1 MKYTEMPHEIM
12 NINSRELIIPVAY
25 QRRLR
30 PQRVANIVAKFDERV
45 ANEPKVS
52 FRDGRY
58 YVFDGQHT
66 IAARKKMNKGH
77 DLPIRCK
84 VYRGLAESDEAL
96 LFAEQTGES
105 AKLTAS
111 AKLRAMVYGGDKDA
125 TAFLHATESVG
136 LHLGFDQS
144 KGSKRIVCINT
155 AFSEFKRIGA
165 DLYKEALSIIL
176 AAWDGTPD
184 SLRAETLQGV
194 ISFVELYRGEY
205 DRNRLIKRL
214 HSTDPLSVYRSGRA
228 DINLPNTKKYLNQVF
243 RIYNGSSS
251 KAALPM
257 KF

>member
-1 MKYTEMPHEIM
+1 MKYTEMVHEFM
-12 NINSRELIIPVAY
+12 TINSRELIIPVAY

-30 PQRVANIVAKFDERV
+30 PERVAKIVAKFDEHI

-66 IAARKKMNKGH
+66 IAARKKRNGGR

-84 VYRGLAESDEAL
+84 VYRGLTESDEAL
-96 LFAEQTGES
+96 LFAQQTGES

-111 AKLRAMVYGGDKDA
+111 AQLRAMVYGGDETA
-125 TAFLHATESVG
+125 TAFLRATESVG
-136 LHLGFDQS
+136 LHLGFEQS
-144 KGSKRIVCINT
+144 RGSKRVVCINT

-165 DLYKEALSIIL
+165 ELYKEALSIIL
-176 AAWDGTPD
+176 AAWNGAPD
-184 SLRAETLQGV
+184 SLRAETIQGV
-194 ISFVELYRGEY
+194 ISFVELYQGEY
-205 DRNRLIKRL
+205 DRARLIKRL

-228 DINLPNTKKYLNQVF
+228 DINLPGTKKYLNQVY
-243 RIYNGSSS
+243 RIYNGSSA
-251 KAALPM
+251 KAALHM